1 MAGFEDL
8 VEDIKKAA
16 VNAKTLEITTAI
28 GPISWDA
35 AKQEYVPVADASVK
49 AMKTKIDLFEGDMLT
64 QMDQE
69 FATGNLQALR
79 DYHLKVQ
86 ADGQD
91 IIKNNLEALEALFS
105 LVARIK
111 KGG

>member
-8 VEDIKKAA
+8 VEDIKKAV

-79 DYHLKVQ
+79 DYHMKVQ
-86 ADGQD
+86 ADGKD